1 MAIHGYTAKLKLI
14 KPEFDADTWH
24 DYEYDNLDTIDA
36 VLGTLTGLNTFKGE
50 WANST
55 AYSVGDVI
63 TANNTMYIVNV
74 EHTTDASSTFIEFW
88 NKNPTY
94 YEDWNG
100 VQKSRE
106 WATKIDGIIED
117 PLGNDYSSKA
127 YAMSEDLT
135 DEGSAKEWSTKDEDI
150 QIGATEEYSAKHY
163 KIKTQKLYD
172 ELITDEAVKDVHEH
186 MEDVVAVA
194 NMIPA
199 TEENYGIVKL
209 ASESETTLG
218 IETGKVV
225 TPAGL
230 NSRLPVP
237 AVDNTALIFKDGTT
251 KWGKASA
258 ENDGITI
265 HENDEQKLEVMGV
278 LNKNPNG
285 IDVKYDWIG
294 TKQQWLDQN
303 IATQHPEWIWLITD
317 DYNEM
322 SLKIDGQTINK
333 NSNDELQA
341 IGVKDNKNNSTHK
354 LVVCTLAQYKAWKD
368 AGQIDEDTDY
378 DITDDV
384 IPTESVEYPHIID
397 RHVDGVRG
405 YTIWSDGYCEQW
417 GYENAGAELREVSL
431 MKTYRDTNY
440 NIQLTIGF
448 EGGTNVSLTISENS
462 SYQKTGSKFYVYGH
476 TALKC
481 SWTTKGFL
489 AEGQY

>member
-1 MAIHGYTAKLKLI
+1 MADRFLLKQFAGNAANNGIFGSAQQGQGVVTSDIKQVQSLNAFEQGWESATMTGDKLPTLEEFQGVEALLCKSIKEMYSEGIPQWLATEKYYKESFCIYNGKIFKNITGAYTTNN
-14 KPEFDADTWH
+14 PE
-24 DYEYDNLDTIDA
+24 LDT
-36 VLGTLTGLNTFKGE
+36 TN
-50 WANST
+50 W
-55 AYSVGDVI
+55 
-63 TANNTMYIVNV
+63 
-74 EHTTDASSTFIEFW
+74 
-88 NKNPTY
+88 
-94 YEDWNG
+94 
-100 VQKSRE
+100 
-106 WATKIDGIIED
+106 
-117 PLGNDYSSKA
+117 
-127 YAMSEDLT
+127 
-135 DEGSAKEWSTKDEDI
+135 
-150 QIGATEEYSAKHY
+150 EEYSAGKGDN
-163 KIKTQKLYD
+163 KTSISNENKEIEVIGVYNKNTA
-172 ELITDEAVKDVHEH
+172 EG
-186 MEDVVAVA
+186 
-194 NMIPA
+194 A
-199 TEENYGIVKL
+199 TE
-209 ASESETTLG
+209 
-218 IETGKVV
+218 
-225 TPAGL
+225 
-230 NSRLPVP
+230 
-237 AVDNTALIFKDGTT
+237 
-251 KWGKASA
+251 
-258 ENDGITI
+258 
-265 HENDEQKLEVMGV
+265 
-278 LNKNPNG
+278 
-285 IDVKYDWIG
+285 VKYDWIG

-317 DYNEM
+317 DYNEE
-322 SLKIDGQTINK
+322 SFKCDGQTINK

-354 LVVCTLAQYKAWKD
+354 LVVCTLAQYKAWKE